1 MSAKVNIF
9 YPHLLQITN
18 NQKEVAVNG
27 ATVGECLDDLV
38 RQFPEIYKFIFV
50 EPGKMLNFINIL
62 VNGDSVLTYSPN
74 PLAKPIQDGD
84 SIDIALML
92 AGG

>member
-1 MSAKVNIF
+1 MSIKVNIF

-18 NQKEVAVNG
+18 NQKEVEVSG
-27 ATVGECLDDLV
+27 STVGQCLDDLV
-38 RQFPEIYKFIFV
+38 RQFPEIKKLIFV
-50 EPGKMLNFINIL
+50 EPGKLLNFINVL
-62 VNGDSVLTYSPN
+62 VNGDSVLTYSPD
-74 PLAKPIQDGD
+74 PLAKPVKDGD